1 MRDTVCRTARR
12 TLTWAAV
19 AALVVAFAAANSAWA
34 SVDGHIWQGIPQAGS
49 AGASANMSSSLAN
62 ATFTSAGVNFCSN
75 FTDAACS
82 VSGAYTPNGFVNA
95 NLPPTTFNNQ
105 MNGFNATASLNNT
118 EVQLT
123 GTIYLDGMADSFQ
136 IAHDDGI
143 TLALSGGPGTVTCS
157 TQSGAL
163 CVSAPGPT
171 APALTPFT
179 ITAST
184 AGLYNFTLDY
194 AECCGPPAVLQ
205 WVYPSGAP
213 VGAGEPSVLLLT
225 GLALLGLG
233 WAGRRRLLPGRG

>member
-19 AALVVAFAAANSAWA
+19 AALVVAFAAATSAWA
-34 SVDGHIWQGIPQAGS
+34 SVDGHIWQGIPQPGN

-62 ATFTSAGVNFCSN
+62 AAFTSAGINYCSN
-75 FTDAACS
+75 FTDAACP
-82 VSGAYTPNGFVNA
+82 VSGAYTANGFLNS
-95 NLPPTTFNNQ
+95 PTFTSP
-105 MNGFNATASLNNT
+105 MNGFSATGSMDNT

-123 GTIYLDGMADSFQ
+123 GQIFLDGMADSFQ

-179 ITAST
+179 ITASA

-205 WVYPSGAP
+205 WTYPDHQP

>member
-1 MRDTVCRTARR
+1 MSDTVCRTARR
-12 TLTWAAV
+12 MLTWAAV
-19 AALVVAFAAANSAWA
+19 AALIVAFAAATSAWA
-34 SVDGHIWQGIPQAGS
+34 SVDGQIWQNIPSPGN
-49 AGASANMSSSLAN
+49 AGASGNMSSSLPN
-62 ATFTSAGVNFCSN
+62 ATFTSSGVNYCSN
-75 FTDAACS
+75 FTDAACP
-82 VSGAYTPNGFVNA
+82 VAGAYTPNGFLNS
-95 NLPPTTFNNQ
+95 PTFTSP
-105 MNGFNATASLNNT
+105 MNGFNASASLDNT

-123 GTIYLDGMADSFQ
+123 GQIFLNGGANSFD

-143 TLALSGGPGTVTCS
+143 TLMLSGGPGTVNCS

-163 CVSAPGPT
+163 CVNAPGPT

-205 WVYPSGAP
+205 WTYPDHAP

-233 WAGRRRLLPGRG
+233 WAGRKRLLPGRS